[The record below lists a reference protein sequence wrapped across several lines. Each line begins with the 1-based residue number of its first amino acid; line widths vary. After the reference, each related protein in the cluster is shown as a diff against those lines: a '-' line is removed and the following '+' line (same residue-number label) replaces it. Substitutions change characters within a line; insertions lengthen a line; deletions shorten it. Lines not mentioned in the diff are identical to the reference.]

1 MSEYDAS
8 TQSIK
13 LTMSSGSLDD
23 FNVSHNNH
31 TVDAVELK
39 IISVLVLHI
48 TNVAHVLQGMAL
60 FLPLPTNERI

>member
-1 MSEYDAS
+1 MPVSALCSSSCMSEYDAS

-31 TVDAVELK
+31 TVDAVEMK
-39 IISVLVLHI
+39 ILPVLVLCI
-48 TNVAHVLQGMAL
+48 DG
-60 FLPLPTNERI
+60 I